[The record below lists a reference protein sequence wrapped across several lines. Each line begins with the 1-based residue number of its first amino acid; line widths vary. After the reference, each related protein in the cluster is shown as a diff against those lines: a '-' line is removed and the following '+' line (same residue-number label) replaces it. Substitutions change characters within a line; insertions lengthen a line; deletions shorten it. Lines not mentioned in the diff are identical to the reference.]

1 MKKGIVIVSHVHEI
15 ASGVKKLMSEI
26 AKNVPITAVG
36 GLENNEIG
44 TNMEAILEAIESN
57 TAEEIFAF
65 YDLGSA
71 KMNLDMAVE
80 LSSKKVTIY
89 PVALVEGAYVATA
102 LIQANQ
108 TTEEIEKQLAPL
120 KIK

>member
-1 MKKGIVIVSHVHEI
+1 MEKGIVIVSHVSQI
-15 ASGVKKLMSEI
+15 AFGIKKLMSEI
-26 AKNVPITAVG
+26 AKNVPITAAG
-36 GLENNEIG
+36 GLENDEIG
-44 TNMEAILEAIESN
+44 TSMEAILEAIESN
-57 TAEEIFAF
+57 DAEEIFAF

-71 KMNLDMAVE
+71 KMNLDMAAE

-89 PVALVEGAYVATA
+89 PVAIVEGTYVATA

-108 TTEEIEKQLAPL
+108 STAEIEKQLMEL